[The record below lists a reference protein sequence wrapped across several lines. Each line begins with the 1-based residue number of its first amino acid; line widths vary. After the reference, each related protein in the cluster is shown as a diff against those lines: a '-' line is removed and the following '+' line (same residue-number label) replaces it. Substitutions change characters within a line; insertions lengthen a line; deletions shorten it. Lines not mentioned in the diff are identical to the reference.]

1 MILQNG
7 KDGFTAHLELNQDN
21 KVYISLSKIDSIGNI

>member
-7 KDGFTAHLELNQDN
+7 KNGFTAHLELKQDD
-21 KVYISLSKIDSIGNI
+21 KIYISLSKIDSIGNI

>member
-7 KDGFTAHLELNQDN
+7 KNGFTAHLELNQDDEI
-21 KVYISLSKIDSIGNI
+21 YISLSKIDSIGNI

>member
-7 KDGFTAHLELNQDN
+7 KNGFTAHLELNRDDEI
-21 KVYISLSKIDSIGNI
+21 YISLSKIDSIGNI